1 MVERYLLGWVALEKV
16 PVPISKNAQM
26 RLFLFAW
33 NDILADVVVA
43 NTKQSNGSSP
53 GSNNLA
59 GQLAASI
66 LPVCTKSNNT
76 ANNGKTHSIAQHNWV
91 VGILLYLLLGGFL
104 LCSSLVLDV
113 LGLLFNFLFP
123 LNALGLRV
131 GLDRLGLIVGGDR
144 GDMGAVYIDERVDA
158 VIRRVLDLRRG
169 GGTTAV

>member
-1 MVERYLLGWVALEKV
+1 
-16 PVPISKNAQM
+16 M
-26 RLFLFAW
+26 RLFLFVW
-33 NDILADVVVA
+33 NNILADVVVA
-43 NTKQSNGSSP
+43 NTKQANGSSP

-59 GQLAASI
+59 GQLAAGI
-66 LPVCTKSNNT
+66 LPVCTESNNT

-91 VGILLYLLLGGFL
+91 IRILLYLVLGGFL
-104 LCSSLVLDV
+104 LCGCLVLDV
-113 LGLLFNFLFP
+113 LGLLLNFFFA
-123 LNALGLRV
+123 LNALGLGV